1 MRDTVVAMQS
11 SRIREVANAA
21 LKNPDVLAFW
31 FGESDEVT
39 PAGRARGRRRARSSA
54 ARPSM
59 ATTWAWSSCGTGWR
73 SYTSGFHPA
82 RYTERIAV
90 TSSGVNALMLA
101 TQLLAGAGDEVVAV
115 VPVWPNLTQQ
125 PTMMGAR
132 VQARGASHPMP
143 RACGIW
149 TFRR

>member
-1 MRDTVVAMQS
+1 
-11 SRIREVANAA
+11 
-21 LKNPDVLAFW
+21 
-31 FGESDEVT
+31 
-39 PAGRARGRRRARSSA
+39 
-54 ARPSM
+54 M
-59 ATTWAWSSCGTGWR
+59 ATTWALVELRAGLAQ
-73 SYTSGFHPA
+73 YTSGFHPG

-132 VQARGASHPMP
+132 VQRVAITPDAKGVWHLDVQALIGGDHRRP
-143 RACGIW
+143 RWCWSI
-149 TFRR
+149 RRTTRPAGP